1 MLQVQSLSGLALV
14 ICCLFYLRKGGM
26 QSQCL
31 FLFPY
36 HAGKSSLYSCAN
48 PPGHQ
53 LNFQVQW
60 APNLTRKK
68 KNLQKPP
75 VISTQC
81 CHIPWVRA
89 NKQHG
94 APTQLILW
102 EREGL
107 YCQCQKYKSSI
118 SAERE
123 GYAAGLAAI
132 SYHRIAVNAMHV
144 FFRPSQQRFTPCHH
158 YMIPTQPLVQDPL
171 FCCFSE
177 TCANRY

>member
-14 ICCLFYLRKGGM
+14 ICCLFYLREGGM

-68 KNLQKPP
+68 KK
-75 VISTQC
+75 STE
-81 CHIPWVRA
+81 A
-89 NKQHG
+89 SSYQHTVLSYPMG
-94 APTQLILW
+94 QSQQTTWGTNPTHLV
-102 EREGL
+102 REGGSL
-107 YCQCQKYKSSI
+107 LSMSKVQILNFCWKRRLCSRTCRNILSQDCCKC
-118 SAERE
+118 
-123 GYAAGLAAI
+123 
-132 SYHRIAVNAMHV
+132 NA
-144 FFRPSQQRFTPCHH
+144 
-158 YMIPTQPLVQDPL
+158 
-171 FCCFSE
+171 CFL
-177 TCANRY
+177 